1 MLMVTVMGP
10 SVARYL
16 AMSGNRRCHQS
27 LPILCPLLS
36 AHGCLSLPHP
46 HPSISVYIKVCLAL
60 SWSVSDPHPF
70 PHPMP
75 VQVSTPLALISQ
87 SGSMMKS
94 WIQATFLC
102 SLARHLRVLT
112 FPWYG

>member
-1 MLMVTVMGP
+1 MP
-10 SVARYL
+10 SVL
-16 AMSGNRRCHQS
+16 AY
-27 LPILCPLLS
+27 PVPPALS
-36 AHGCLSLPHP
+36 SWLSLSSP
-46 HPSISVYIKVCLAL
+46 PSSFYLCLYQGLSGSVLVCLC
-60 SWSVSDPHPF
+60 DPHPF